1 MKFGYNWLGS
11 FRGNVDPA
19 YSKSSPGV
27 FDSGELKKGKG
38 SHSRDDLE
46 TVGTRGPLYLGHSI

>member
-19 YSKSSPGV
+19 CSKSSPGA
-27 FDSGELKKGKG
+27 FGSGELKKVKVPIA
-38 SHSRDDLE
+38 E
-46 TVGTRGPLYLGHSI
+46 KT